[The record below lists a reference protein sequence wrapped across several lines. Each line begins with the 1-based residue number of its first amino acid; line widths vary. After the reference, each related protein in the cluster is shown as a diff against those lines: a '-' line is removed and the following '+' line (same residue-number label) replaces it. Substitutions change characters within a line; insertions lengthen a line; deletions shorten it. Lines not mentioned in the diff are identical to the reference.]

1 MWDSTKCGFFFH
13 QFQSRIR
20 ERYKKLYQPGAEVDE
35 WSKSIPDGYST
46 IAMLDRFSNGDI
58 LKHDEILQ
66 KNYIYTLD
74 IMLYWTL
81 RDEIM
86 EQERKKRQ
94 PKLRK

>member
-1 MWDSTKCGFFFH
+1 
-13 QFQSRIR
+13 
-20 ERYKKLYQPGAEVDE
+20 
-35 WSKSIPDGYST
+35 
-46 IAMLDRFSNGDI
+46 MLDRFSDGDI
-58 LKHDEILQ
+58 LKHEEILQ

-94 PKLRK
+94 KSFKK

>member
-1 MWDSTKCGFFFH
+1 
-13 QFQSRIR
+13 
-20 ERYKKLYQPGAEVDE
+20 
-35 WSKSIPDGYST
+35 
-46 IAMLDRFSNGDI
+46 MLDRFSNGDI

-94 PKLRK
+94 PKLKR